1 MKHIAFTSAAFRQM
15 RKLTTATRLQI
26 DAKLDAY
33 AATGAGDV
41 KALKG
46 VDGFRLRSGDW
57 RILFTTDGDTIIVH
71 AVGHRREIYD

>member
-1 MKHIAFTSAAFRQM
+1 MKQIAFTSAAFRQI
-15 RKLTTATRLQI
+15 RKLTATTRRQI

-57 RILFTTDGDTIIVH
+57 RVLFTTDDNTIIVH